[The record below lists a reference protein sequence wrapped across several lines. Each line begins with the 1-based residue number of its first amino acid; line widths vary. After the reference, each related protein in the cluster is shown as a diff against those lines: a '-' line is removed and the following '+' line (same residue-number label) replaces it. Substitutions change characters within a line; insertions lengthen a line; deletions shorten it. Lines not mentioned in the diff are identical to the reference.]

1 MRVLESLVG
10 IIKEAIEEAVTEVV
24 ADLDNIVEEAI
35 TEIEEEEKFTK
46 SE

>member
-1 MRVLESLVG
+1 MRVLESLVS

-35 TEIEEEEKFTK
+35 NEIEEEEKFTK